1 MERILEFGGKR
12 FWPDIRRLYDMKE
25 VIYDKEF
32 LSQTENIELYYMY
45 RNVFLDESDKK
56 LMEEKNLRYDVTII
70 PPMKLGKEF
79 VKTAGHYHP
88 FVPGTKITYPEVYEV
103 LEGEAHYLLQKKED
117 DKTTDVVLISA
128 EKNDKVIIPPGYAH
142 VTINPSKKLLKM
154 ANWVASNFSSVYEP
168 IKKMHGAAYFRRW
181 HRRKENSGGLLVH
194 KACHCFD
201 LINWFVG
208 AKPKEVFAT
217 GDIVFYGKN
226 GKFRGK
232 RCYGCMHSK
241 KCDFYFNLLSSEKS
255 KQLYFDAEKSDGY
268 IRDACVFDK
277 EINIEDTANVL
288 YKYKNGTFANFSL
301 VAYCGC
307 EGIDIVIEGTKGRLE
322 YNLTSD
328 TQWLAGQKSI
338 IHGLNK
344 QIGKRLLFYPF
355 RGKFT
360 EVKIKE
366 SKGAHGGGDP
376 RIQRDLFFTDWPK
389 MGAKGP
395 LASVEQAV
403 DAILIGDAA
412 NKSIKTGK
420 VIKI

>member
-1 MERILEFGGKR
+1 MGGKMKTYLLVGTGAR
-12 FWPDIRRLYDMKE
+12 GIYMFAKPIVENFKSKAKLVGLFDNNPLRMETAQKILNIKLPSYTNFKKAMDELNPDCVIVCSKDSTHTEYIVQALKRGKDVISEKPLCINKE
-25 VIYDKEF
+25 QCRQIINAEKKSKGKVAVAH
-32 LSQTENIELYYMY
+32 NY
-45 RNVFLDESDKK
+45 RYGPAMMTIKK
-56 LMEEKNLRYDVTII
+56 LISDG
-70 PPMKLGKEF
+70 KLGDILSVDF
-79 VKTAGHYHP
+79 H
-88 FVPGTKITYPEVYEV
+88 
-103 LEGEAHYLLQKKED
+103 
-117 DKTTDVVLISA
+117 
-128 EKNDKVIIPPGYAH
+128 EKLYRV
-142 VTINPSKKLLKM
+142 
-154 ANWVASNFSSVYEP
+154 
-168 IKKMHGAAYFRRW
+168 HGAAYFRRW